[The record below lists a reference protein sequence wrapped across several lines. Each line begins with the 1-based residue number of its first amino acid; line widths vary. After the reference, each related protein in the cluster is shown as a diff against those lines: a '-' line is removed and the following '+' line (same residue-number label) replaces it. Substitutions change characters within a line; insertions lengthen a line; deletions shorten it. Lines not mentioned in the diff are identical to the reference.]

1 MSQDFYGEVART
13 IRRGAESIEYC
24 RNLVE
29 RKIEEDKATLLLKR
43 RDETVSEAAVGRLWH
58 HLEITLANTF
68 RYTLLSGVCAV
79 AEECL
84 DAIVDRLIPD
94 EASRKK
100 ALKRAEN
107 EVKARNGRTNW
118 LDSRIQLISSVTTLS
133 LPLQFQTDL
142 GRFADIISLRNCIG
156 HAWGNVGNTDYPE
169 QVRAAVSCL
178 EAEAKKANCDFASI
192 SQDGYL
198 ILGRDMLAHALCLA
212 VEIVDNVCG
221 QMKANR
227 PERPS
232 ADSVT

>member
-1 MSQDFYGEVART
+1 MSQDFYGEVARS
-13 IRRGAESIEYC
+13 IRRGTESIEYC

-29 RKIEEDKATLLLKR
+29 RKIQEDKAALLLKR
-43 RDETVSEAAVGRLWH
+43 RDETVPEAAVGRLWH

-79 AEECL
+79 AEECV

-94 EASRKK
+94 EATRKK
-100 ALKRAEN
+100 ALRTAEN
-107 EVKARNGRTNW
+107 EVRARKGRTNW
-118 LDSRIQLISSVTTLS
+118 LGSRIQLISSVTTLS
-133 LPLQFQTDL
+133 LTPQFQTNM
-142 GRFADIISLRNCIG
+142 RQFADVISLRNCIG
-156 HAWGNVGNTDYPE
+156 HAWGNVGNADYPE

-212 VEIVDNVCG
+212 VETVDYLCG

-227 PERPS
+227 PEGPS
-232 ADSVT
+232 AGSLT